1 MLFKVLIKILKSNTG
16 YSSKTLTMLWAM
28 AIGTI
33 MFLIILFILLID
45 LFTDY
50 SIKTDL
56 YGIATVIGAI
66 SAFIVS
72 TIAGKVYGDK
82 QYIKRNN
89 EEEDDE
95 SELNNIKKL

>member
-1 MLFKVLIKILKSNTG
+1 MLKKFIINVIKSNTG
-16 YSSKTLTMLWAM
+16 YSSKTLTVLWAM
-28 AIGTI
+28 AVGTI
-33 MFLIILFILLID
+33 MFLVILIILLID

-56 YGIATVIGAI
+56 YGIATLIGAI

-82 QYIKRNN
+82 QYINKNKK
-89 EEEDDE
+89 EEDDE

>member
-1 MLFKVLIKILKSNTG
+1 MFGFLLKVIKSNNG

-33 MFLIILFILLID
+33 MFLIILLILLID

-82 QYIKRNN
+82 SYINN
-89 EEEDDE
+89 TKND
-95 SELNNIKKL
+95 SELNNINKLEDE

>member
-1 MLFKVLIKILKSNTG
+1 MFEFLLKLIKSNNG

-95 SELNNIKKL
+95 SDLNNINKL